1 MNKKEPHDSYRA
13 WGKYRIERELVKE
26 FKREALEGDREVNNV
41 FIITNEWTD
50 ITNTTSSE
58 VVGGNYFTSE
68 DEAWGA
74 LRDIAAAYDTEL
86 HSDETSLQFEDHKPH
101 LQFEEYYIQELT
113 RVS

>member
-1 MNKKEPHDSYRA
+1 MTFKSWSQWGRERGERSLLKSHDKE
-13 WGKYRIERELVKE
+13 IQ
-26 FKREALEGDREVNNV
+26 EALEDQEVSV
-41 FIITNEWTD
+41 FIIVNEWTD
-50 ITNTTSSE
+50 IANTTSSE

-68 DEAWGA
+68 DGAWEA

-86 HSDETSLQFEDHKPH
+86 DRDETSLQFEDHKPH